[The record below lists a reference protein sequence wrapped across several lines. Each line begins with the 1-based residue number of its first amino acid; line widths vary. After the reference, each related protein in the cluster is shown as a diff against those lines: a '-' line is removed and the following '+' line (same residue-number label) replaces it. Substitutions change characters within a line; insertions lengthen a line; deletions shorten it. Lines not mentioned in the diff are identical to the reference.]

1 MLKIAVCD
9 DEQAY
14 LDKTRGMLE
23 QYTTAHD
30 MEITAEAFLNP
41 SALLDRI
48 EAGERHDI
56 YLLDIYMPGVSGMSV
71 ATELRSK
78 GERSPI
84 IFLTSS
90 TEPAE

>member
-1 MLKIAVCD
+1 MKEGVAMLKIAVCD

-41 SALLDRI
+41 SALLTALRQ
-48 EAGERHDI
+48 E
-56 YLLDIYMPGVSGMSV
+56 S
-71 ATELRSK
+71 ATIS
-78 GERSPI
+78 I
-84 IFLTSS
+84 CWTS
-90 TEPAE
+90 TCPVFPV